1 MIEINLVPDVKQ
13 ELIKARRIRATV
25 ISFAIIVTVV
35 VGGLVGVMAGYVFGV
50 QSVRHTVADQ
60 AIKDGAAQLAGVEDL
75 SETLTIQNQLARIG
89 ELNDS
94 KLINSRIFDVLSA
107 TIPAGENQIQ
117 ISNLVL
123 DSETGTLTLEG
134 QAANGYS
141 ALEVFRKTIAA
152 ARIQY
157 EVDGERQ
164 DDAVLATDV
173 STSNVSYGE
182 DATGARVLRFTIS
195 FTYAPELFA
204 VATQNP
210 RVVIVENGNVTDSYL
225 GIPRSLFGDRATDL
239 EGGEQ

>member
-13 ELIKARRIRATV
+13 ELIKARRVRATV
-25 ISFAIIVTVV
+25 VSFAIIITVI

-50 QSVRHTVADQ
+50 QAVRQNVADQ
-60 AIKDGAAQLAGVEDL
+60 AIKDGAAQLAEVEDL
-75 SETLTIQNQLARIG
+75 SETLTIQNQLTRIG

-94 KLINSRIFDVLSA
+94 KLINSRVFDVLAA
-107 TIPAGENQIQ
+107 TIPPGENQVQ
-117 ISNLVL
+117 ISNLVI
-123 DSETGTLTLEG
+123 DSEAGTLTLEG

-141 ALEVFRKTIAA
+141 ALEVFRKTIGA

-157 EVDGERQ
+157 TVEGEAQ
-164 DDAVLATDV
+164 GDAVLATDV

-195 FTYAPELFA
+195 YTYAPELFA
-204 VATQNP
+204 VSTENP
-210 RVVIVENGNVTDSYL
+210 RIVLVENGNVTDSYL

-239 EGGEQ
+239 EGGGQ